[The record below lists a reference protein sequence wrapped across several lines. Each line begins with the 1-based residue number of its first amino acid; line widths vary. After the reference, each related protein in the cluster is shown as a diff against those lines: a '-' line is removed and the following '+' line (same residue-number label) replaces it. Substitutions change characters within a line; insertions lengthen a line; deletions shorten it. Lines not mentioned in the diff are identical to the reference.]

1 MLNLHTDF
9 FLFNSISRELNFNK
23 YEELHIE
30 SKNKIM
36 FYEQRKS
43 INLTYEKR
51 FYFLCYKKINNLYNM
66 FVNFGG
72 CNYL

>member
-51 FYFLCYKKINNLYNM
+51 FYFFCVIKK
-66 FVNFGG
+66 
-72 CNYL
+72 

>member
-51 FYFLCYKKINNLYNM
+51 FYF
-66 FVNFGG
+66 FV
-72 CNYL
+72 L